1 MMYVH
6 QENMLLCINPTVSY
20 ICQVITHFLVC
31 VKCDKREFDESCFR
45 SEAYTF

>member
-6 QENMLLCINPTVSY
+6 QENMFLCMNHAVSY
-20 ICQVITHFLVC
+20 TYQVITHFLVF

-45 SEAYTF
+45 SVAYTF